1 MLEED
6 FNRPT
11 IFVDGS
17 DRAGSQ
23 VKVVRQED
31 QDLSCV
37 RNLHFDPSQRIGA
50 FLDGL
55 WSSEFDLFIFEHLT
69 VLRDS
74 FVPDDLIERIVFHT
88 GDKIH
93 SLATPSAPEGI
104 VGVAPIINDDGSGG
118 EVKFPG
124 NLHIR
129 DLAFAQDG
137 KLGKVSIVVQE
148 QMQFDRPFGPSEM
161 GPVKDAQ
168 AQVDGGRVETDQF
181 VFESE
186 FLLSR
191 KLASTSVEQLN
202 KEMLIKL
209 PGTVLIRI
217 GQGGAAGGRDS
228 KMFQFPLT
236 ASQASGNLPEGM
248 SSTQLTEK
256 HGHKLPPTGESPSM
270 PLGFR
275 FSEGLLKVD
284 SRKQL

>member
-1 MLEED
+1 M
-6 FNRPT
+6 
-11 IFVDGS
+11 
-17 DRAGSQ
+17 
-23 VKVVRQED
+23 
-31 QDLSCV
+31 
-37 RNLHFDPSQRIGA
+37 
-50 FLDGL
+50 
-55 WSSEFDLFIFEHLT
+55 T

-74 FVPDDLIERIVFHT
+74 FVPDDLIERIVFHP

-104 VGVAPIINDDGSGG
+104 VGIAPIINDDGSGG

-124 NLHIR
+124 DPHIR

-137 KLGKVSIVVQE
+137 KLRKVSIVVQE
-148 QMQFDRPFGPSEM
+148 EVQFDRPFGPSEM

-168 AQVDGGRVETDQF
+168 AQVDGGRVEADQF
-181 VFESE
+181 VLESE

-191 KLASTSVEQLN
+191 NLASTSVEQLN

-217 GQGGAAGGRDS
+217 GQGGAAGSRDS

-248 SSTQLTEK
+248 SSTQLAEQ
-256 HGHKLPPTGESPSM
+256 HGHKLSPAGESSGM
-270 PLGFR
+270 PFGFR
-275 FSEGLLKVD
+275 FFDCLLELD